1 MPSALHSCQA
11 RYTEIFR
18 RLAVNG
24 DRDRLA
30 AALVEGAGGQMPPG
44 HVWNVDKALVPV
56 MREVRTMQAEAA
68 AEALEEAAEV
78 VSRSRGIK
86 FHGAAVRDLRD
97 RAAAL
102 RAVTSHHVAPTDGTD
117 GPESPVNGPSPS
129 PACTDNPGSSERR

>member
-1 MPSALHSCQA
+1 
-11 RYTEIFR
+11 
-18 RLAVNG
+18 VNE

-30 AALVEGAGGQMPPG
+30 AALTAPDASTYWQWRKGYLNPDAVI
-44 HVWNVDKALVPV
+44 DALLPT
-56 MREVRTMQAEAA
+56 VRAMQAEAA

-102 RAVTSHHVAPTDGTD
+102 RAVTSHHVAATDGTD
-117 GPESPVNGPSPS
+117 GPERPAAVRAGAAGAPGTAERAEMRHGRNG
-129 PACTDNPGSSERR
+129 EQ